1 MSAALDPGPCFGAN
15 PDVSGIGVRIAIYA
29 QNLLSFAPA
38 LLALR
43 DKKVTPTELDALE
56 TQSTTIL
63 ITAFAILVS
72 TIVQARTSG
81 ISNYH
86 ASIVLDLSWMNNTN
100 LFIYLLLY
108 TYRRV
113 NLSDTELK
121 AEVKDES
128 RVKGLARWIYEARK
142 ATVNPVIIIGTLH
155 LSLMASVG
163 IWLWSNPAHFS
174 KVSPDNCSLSAS
186 VVVVGKAVPLGS
198 PRLRIWSLLIYSTL
212 LIPFFNLLIPTAL
225 FAVPLFLFRHS
236 KHMKLRRIMIGLGM
250 LGVIDAVLLFD
261 TEWGIR
267 QNINQKLLSP
277 DEGEWTF
284 GQTLAL
290 LLLLVPLRDLG
301 EAFWE
306 RRAKVLGER
315 LLDASLKGELQVV
328 KHVLGFGPQ
337 KDAID
342 SSMVVAMENNQ
353 LDVVKYLF
361 DLGAKISDKDR
372 DALLCP
378 VAKQGHLEIIK
389 FLVEHGAN
397 VNAK

>member
-1 MSAALDPGPCFGAN
+1 MSAVLDPGPCFGAN

-86 ASIVLDLSWMNNTN
+86 TSIVLDLSWMNNTN

-113 NLSDTELK
+113 NLSDAELE
-121 AEVKDES
+121 AEAKDRLRYPVK
-128 RVKGLARWIYEARK
+128 RLARWIYEARK
-142 ATVNPVIIIGTLH
+142 AIVNPVIIIGTFH

-163 IWLWSNPAHFS
+163 IWFWSNPAHFS
-174 KVSPDNCSLSAS
+174 TVSPGNCALLASA
-186 VVVVGKAVPLGS
+186 VVVGKAVPLGS
-198 PRLRIWSLLIYSTL
+198 PGLRIWSLLIYSVL
-212 LIPFFNLLIPTAL
+212 FIPFFNLLIPVAL
-225 FAVPLFLFRHS
+225 LGVPLFALQHS
-236 KHMKLRRIMIGLGM
+236 KQMKVCWIMAGLGI
-250 LGVIDAVLLFD
+250 LGVIDVLLLFD

-267 QNINQKLLSP
+267 KNINQKLLSP
-277 DEGEWTF
+277 EEGNWTF

-306 RRAKVLGER
+306 RRAKSLGKR

-337 KDAID
+337 KDTISMIFTD
-342 SSMVVAMENNQ
+342 SC
-353 LDVVKYLF
+353 
-361 DLGAKISDKDR
+361 I
-372 DALLCP
+372 
-378 VAKQGHLEIIK
+378 H
-389 FLVEHGAN
+389 
-397 VNAK
+397 